1 MLINLNMNFSF
12 VRNYPI
18 LRIIRY
24 FTIILYLSALTPMLA
39 FAKNASI
46 GGLQQNPIRGK
57 VTDVKGNPLPGVSIT
72 IKGTATGAPTG
83 TDGTFTLSGPAD
95 AILVVRLLGFVSQEI
110 PVAGKTNLSI
120 MLKEDVNQLKD
131 VVVTGYQTVNKR
143 QFTGASTTIKAA
155 DAKRDGVADVSRML
169 EGKVAGVSVQN
180 VSGTF
185 GAAPKIRIRGA
196 SSINGDN
203 KPLWVVDGIILE
215 DVVNVSNEQLSTG
228 DPSTL
233 IGSSVAGLNPDD
245 IESFEILKDA
255 AATSLYGA
263 RAMNGVIVITT
274 KKGKIGTPQV
284 SYTGNFSTYL
294 KPSYSQFNIMNS
306 YDQVSM
312 YGELE
317 RKGWLNFGETSRF
330 SNGGIYVKMADL
342 INQYD
347 ASNGQFGLRNDA
359 ASRRSFLE
367 RYAYANTDWFDK
379 LFDHSLMQEHAL
391 SVSSGTDK
399 SQLYVSASYLK
410 DNGWSKGD
418 NVERF
423 TGNVRATFQPTDKIG
438 YGLITQGSIRNQR
451 APGSLGRVSNPVS
464 GQYNRDFD
472 INPFSYALNTSRSL
486 TPYDNDGNLEY
497 FRRNYAPFNILNE
510 LQNNTLDLSFMD
522 FKVQGDFRYQILD
535 NLKFSAEGAYR
546 YAKTNQEHSIRESSN
561 MPMAYRAAEDATI
574 RAANRFL
581 YRDPNNPEAEPIVVL
596 PYGGFYNTNDTHL
609 TSYNLRNSLEFNQR
623 FNNDHQL
630 RIYSFM
636 ELRYADRQF
645 KSFNGYG
652 YQFDKGGVPY
662 VDPNFVRM
670 IIEGNSNYYEME
682 RRFDRFLAYGLNANY
697 SFSENKYN
705 LAGTVRYDGSNLM
718 GRTNTARWLPTWNL
732 SGSWNL
738 DTENFFKQQKVLS
751 RASLRASY
759 GLTASSG
766 PATNSSIVLQ
776 NSAAN
781 RPYLTERESIIDL
794 VNLENSELT
803 WEKMYKTNVGFD
815 VGFLNNRVS
824 LTMDYYD
831 HRSYDLIGLVR
842 TGGIGGESVK
852 IANYAD
858 MKSNGLEATISA
870 QIFNR
875 GSWKWTTQFNF
886 GHNKSTITNLKNE
899 PSIWSLIGPDGGA
912 KEGYPQRGL
921 FSINYQGLN
930 ETQGVPQFI
939 NEEGVISGAVNM
951 QSLVTKNLV
960 YEGSIDPELTGGF
973 LNGVSYKDFKLSAL
987 LTFSTGNVV
996 RLRPAFSSSYSEL
1009 DATPEE
1015 FLNRWLLYGD
1025 KAAPSVLDVRES
1037 AGLINQ
1043 YPYNNFNYSTERI
1056 AKGDFIRL
1064 KQLMLTYSL
1073 PSKYLSS
1080 VKISNATL
1088 GLVAN
1093 NLWLIYADKALNGQD
1108 PEFFGSGGVAM
1119 PLPRQFTLS
1128 LKVGL

>member
-1 MLINLNMNFSF
+1 MNSNF
-12 VRNYPI
+12 VRKRP
-18 LRIIRY
+18 LLCIIRY
-24 FTIILYLSALTPMLA
+24 IAIILYLSVLAPTLA
-39 FAKNASI
+39 FPSRVLAATV
-46 GGLQQNPIRGK
+46 QQAIIKGK
-57 VTDVKGNPLPGVSIT
+57 VTDAKGLPLPGVNVT
-72 IKGTATGAPTG
+72 IKGSTKGTPTDSDGNFSISAPN
-83 TDGTFTLSGPAD
+83 D
-95 AILVVRLLGFVSQEI
+95 AVLIIRFMGFITREI
-110 PVAGKTNLSI
+110 PVAGKNNLVI
-120 MLKEDVNQLKD
+120 KLEEEANLLKD

-143 QFTGASTTIKAA
+143 QFTGSSTTIKASE
-155 DAKRDGVADVSRML
+155 AKRDGVADVSRML
-169 EGKVAGVSVQN
+169 EGQVAGVSVQN

-203 KPLWVVDGIILE
+203 KPLWVVDGMILE

-274 KKGKIGTPQV
+274 KKGKVGSTLV

-294 KPSYSQFNIMNS
+294 KPSYNQFNIMNS

-312 YGELE
+312 YAELE

-342 INQYD
+342 INQYTE
-347 ASNGQFGLRNDA
+347 SNGTFGLKNDP
-359 ASRRSFLE
+359 ASRRKFLE
-367 RYAYANTDWFDK
+367 RYADANTDWFDL
-379 LFDHSLMQEHAL
+379 LFDNSLMQEHAI
-391 SVSSGTDK
+391 SVASGTEK
-399 SQLYVSASYLK
+399 SQLYVSTSYLK

-423 TGNVRATFQPTDKIG
+423 TGNVRATFTPNKRLS
-438 YGLITQGSIRNQR
+438 YGLIIQGSVRNQR

-472 INPFSYALNTSRSL
+472 INPFSYALNTSRAL
-486 TPYDNDGNLEY
+486 TAYDENGQKEY
-497 FRRNYAPFNILNE
+497 FRRNFAPFNILNE
-510 LQNNTLDLSFMD
+510 LENNTIDLSFMD
-522 FKVQGDFRYQILD
+522 FKTQGDFRYKILED
-535 NLKFSAEGAYR
+535 LKFSFEGAYR
-546 YAKTNQEHSIRESSN
+546 YAKTNQEHSIKERSN

-596 PYGGFYNTNDTHL
+596 PYGGFYNTNDTYM
-609 TSYNLRNSLEFNQR
+609 TSYNLRNSLDFNKHIGMG
-623 FNNDHQL
+623 HQL

-636 ELRYADRQF
+636 ELRYADRQA

-670 IIEGNSNYYEME
+670 IIEANANYYEMQ
-682 RRFDRFLAYGLNANY
+682 RRFDRFLAYGLNAGY
-697 SFSENKYN
+697 TFKDKYN
-705 LAGTVRYDGSNLM
+705 LGGTVRYDGSNLM
-718 GRTNTARWLPTWNL
+718 GKTNTARWLPTWNL
-732 SGSWNL
+732 SGSWNI
-738 DTENFFKQQKVLS
+738 DGEDFFKKQKLIN
-751 RASLRASY
+751 RATLRASY

-766 PATNSSIVLQ
+766 PATNSSIVLL
-776 NSAAN
+776 NSSAN
-781 RPYLTERESIIDL
+781 RPYLPERESIIQL
-794 VNLENSELT
+794 MNLENSELT
-803 WEKMYKTNVGFD
+803 WEKMYKTNLGFD
-815 VGFLNNRVS
+815 LGLFQNRLSV
-824 LTMDYYD
+824 TVDYYD

-842 TGGIGGESVK
+842 TGGIGGEAVK
-852 IANYAD
+852 VANYAD
-858 MKSNGLEATISA
+858 MKSNGIEGTLSTTVI
-870 QIFNR
+870 NK
-875 GSWKWTTQFNF
+875 GNWKWTTQLNF
-886 GHNKSTITNLKNE
+886 GYNQSTITNLKNE
-899 PSIWSLIGPDGGA
+899 PNIWSLIGPDGGA
-912 KEGYPQRGL
+912 KQGYPQRAL

-930 ETQGVPQFI
+930 ETKGVPQFI
-939 NEEGVISGAVNM
+939 DENGQVSGAVNL
-951 QSLVTKNLV
+951 QSINTNNLV
-960 YEGSIDPELTGGF
+960 YEGSIDPKLTGGF
-973 LNGVSYKDFKLSAL
+973 MNGVTYKDFKLSAL
-987 LTFSTGNVV
+987 ITFSAGNVI
-996 RLRPAFSSSYSEL
+996 RLRPAFASTYSEL

-1025 KAAPSVLDVRES
+1025 KASPSVLDKRES

-1043 YPYNNFNYSTERI
+1043 YPYNAYNYSTERV

-1064 KQLMLTYSL
+1064 KQLMLSYNL
-1073 PSKYLSS
+1073 PSKYVNSLKLNNASLS
-1080 VKISNATL
+1080 
-1088 GLVAN
+1088 LVAN
-1093 NLWLIYADKALNGQD
+1093 NLLLIYSDKALNGQD